1 MLRRFYHSRFW
12 RLSVGSVVFAN
23 SIVLGGLTEVAEDS
37 AAEAIL
43 SHVDDAMLLVL
54 VADSALC
61 LAVRGRGILRRPW
74 DLFDVAVT
82 LVSTVPQIEMLST
95 LRVLRVL
102 RVLRLLSF
110 VPHGRAT
117 VDALFGAMR
126 QMTAAF
132 LVMGVVFYSVVI
144 ISTNLFRDVD
154 PAHYGSLGSSAIHL
168 YAIMVSFG
176 NDPDAIIP
184 VVTALPWAWLVF
196 VPFVVI
202 ASFGL
207 LNLFIGVL
215 AAAVREQLDAER
227 SGRDRARLERVEAK
241 VDALTALLRDRL
253 GPLP

>member
-1 MLRRFYHSRFW
+1 MLQRFYQSRGW
-12 RLSVGSVVFAN
+12 TLGIGSVVFVN
-23 SIVLGGLTEVAEDS
+23 SIVLGMLTELPEDS
-37 AAEAIL
+37 ASSALL
-43 SHVDDAMLLVL
+43 SHIDDVMLLVL
-54 VADSALC
+54 VLDSLLC
-61 LAVRGRGILRRPW
+61 IAARGTGVLRRPW
-74 DLFDVAVT
+74 DIFDITVT
-82 LVSTVPQIEMLST
+82 LVSVVPQIDMLST

-126 QMTAAF
+126 PMAAAF
-132 LVMGVVFYSVVI
+132 MVMAVVFYSVVI
-144 ISTNLFRDVD
+144 ISTNLFRDID
-154 PAHYGSLGSSAIHL
+154 PVHYGTLARSAIHL

-184 VVTALPWAWLVF
+184 VVSAAPWAWLVF

-215 AAAVREQLDAER
+215 AAAVRDQLDAER
-227 SGRDRARLERVEAK
+227 AGRDRAQIERLQTQI
-241 VDALTALLRDRL
+241 DTLTELIRTRL
-253 GPLP
+253 GPP